1 VVDSAYTCGSTNNAD
16 GRPDTLQE
24 LATTILAL
32 GGPVYDAAYDR
43 DGADDRGIVSAYLYR
58 SDRVE
63 LRPAL
68 TDDPV
73 LGSDPTVDYR
83 GDPLAYNSDV
93 QNPKALN
100 AVLPDDVDVS
110 TGQDGDNVFT
120 RPPQVGLFRVW
131 RDGMGRSV
139 FTDLYLLD
147 NHFSSTPNA
156 RVGQRTEQ
164 ANYDAA
170 IVAAL
175 QAVDSEV
182 RAVVG
187 GDLNVYPRPD
197 DPFVP
202 GDPLF
207 PSDQLAGLYD
217 QGLTNLYDS
226 LVSEIPVS
234 AYSYVFQGQTQTLDQ
249 IFVTPSVLDDLMQ
262 FRVAHINSDFPA
274 DYYGDGPR
282 GTSDHDPQVARL
294 DGLPT
299 LDKLEALVRYYDANG
314 DITGNNTTHILL
326 DRIERARRLLERGQM
341 DAYRDQLYAFITQVR
356 DFTPQFIT
364 QIASD
369 ALVRETELLLMQ
381 P

>member
-1 VVDSAYTCGSTNNAD
+1 
-16 GRPDTLQE
+16 
-24 LATTILAL
+24 
-32 GGPVYDAAYDR
+32 
-43 DGADDRGIVSAYLYR
+43 
-58 SDRVE
+58 
-63 LRPAL
+63 
-68 TDDPV
+68 
-73 LGSDPTVDYR
+73 
-83 GDPLAYNSDV
+83 
-93 QNPKALN
+93 
-100 AVLPDDVDVS
+100 
-110 TGQDGDNVFT
+110 
-120 RPPQVGLFRVW
+120 
-131 RDGMGRSV
+131 
-139 FTDLYLLD
+139 
-147 NHFSSTPNA
+147 
-156 RVGQRTEQ
+156 
-164 ANYDAA
+164 
-170 IVAAL
+170 
-175 QAVDSEV
+175 V

-274 DYYGDGPR
+274 DFVGDDPR

-299 LDKLEALVRYYDANG
+299 LDKLEALVMYYAANG
-314 DITGNNTTHILL
+314 DITGNNTVRILL
-326 DRIERARRLLERGQM
+326 DRIERARRFLNQGQV
-341 DAYRDQLYAFITQVR
+341 DAYRDQLMAFITQVR